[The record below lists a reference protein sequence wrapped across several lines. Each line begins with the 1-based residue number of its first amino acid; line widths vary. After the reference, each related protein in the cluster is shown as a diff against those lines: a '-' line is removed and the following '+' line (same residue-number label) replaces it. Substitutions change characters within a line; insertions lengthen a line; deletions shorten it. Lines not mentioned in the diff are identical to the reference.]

1 VHILLSGNDTESTIG
16 HQMHQRT
23 AQINYCVSDPKPP
36 NGFEWVFSDEYPEFP
51 SSLSNFDR
59 NGLFNCIEAL
69 QQGHLRVIRVAST
82 PLDDEALIDLKIIE
96 NIAKKGVKA
105 LVSEAQ
111 SSMLELI
118 GGLSPPYY

>member
-1 VHILLSGNDTESTIG
+1 
-16 HQMHQRT
+16 
-23 AQINYCVSDPKPP
+23 VSDPKPP

-59 NGLFNCIEAL
+59 NDLFNCIEAL